1 LPEQF
6 SFQEIRNIHVGFF
19 WLWVQKWISIVAASQ
34 LVKGREAERELLMR
48 WIDVVDYE

>member
-1 LPEQF
+1 MDLF
-6 SFQEIRNIHVGFF
+6 ILNMAIVCYR
-19 WLWVQKWISIVAASQ
+19 ISIVAASQ